1 MAATSQI
8 PASVPIA
15 SPAPRLRAIRL
26 LHLWHLTSF
35 DAPTVAVVWTLAFAK
50 AARIPLP
57 LWIPLVLAL
66 LCWAIYLAD
75 RLLDARSAA
84 TQLQPRH
91 HFHWRHR
98 RLFLPL
104 AMAAVL
110 VALALVLADMPATA
124 LSRNL
129 LLALAAL
136 LYFAG
141 VHTPHKRWPFL
152 QSLRFSR
159 LIPTHLAPARLAPK
173 ELLVAIIFTLACVI
187 PVWARAASPIPLLPA
202 IAAFILLAWLNC
214 HAIETWDSH
223 RRSSRAPSLALAA
236 ACALAAIQFPLQ
248 PRTAALLA
256 SAALSALL
264 LALLDHRSSRLTPLT
279 LRAAADLVLLT
290 PLALLAFR

>member
-1 MAATSQI
+1 VAATSQI

-141 VHTPHKRWPFL
+141 VHTP
-152 QSLRFSR
+152 
-159 LIPTHLAPARLAPK
+159 THLAPARLAPK